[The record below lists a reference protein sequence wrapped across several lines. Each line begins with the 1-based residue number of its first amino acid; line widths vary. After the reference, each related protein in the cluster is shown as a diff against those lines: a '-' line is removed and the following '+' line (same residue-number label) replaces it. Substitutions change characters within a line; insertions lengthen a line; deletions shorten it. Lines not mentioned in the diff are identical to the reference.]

1 MNKILALAVGLVL
14 TACCGAS
21 VADSCK
27 AYFDAYDACVTESGG
42 TSTVE
47 ATFCDAYADYAGD
60 ATVQAELFDCWA
72 AAYTDADCSTVEG
85 FTAASTALADCS
97 TAAE

>member
-14 TACCGAS
+14 TACGGAS

-27 AYFDAYDACVTESGG
+27 AYFDAQDACFAEFGG
-42 TSTVE
+42 TSTVD

-72 AAYTDADCSTVEG
+72 AAYTDADCSADAS
-85 FTAASTALADCS
+85 AATTALADCG
-97 TAAE
+97 AAE

>member
-14 TACCGAS
+14 TACGGAS

-27 AYFDAYDACVTESGG
+27 AYFDAYDACATESGG
-42 TSTVE
+42 TSTVD

-60 ATVQAELFDCWA
+60 ATVQSELFDCWA
-72 AAYTDADCSTVEG
+72 AAFTDGDCSTTEG
-85 FTAASTALADCS
+85 FAAAATASAECS
-97 TAAE
+97 AAE